1 MRILNIVFKN
11 INSLE
16 GEGRVDFD
24 QGPIADSGVFAI
36 TGPNGSG
43 KTSILDVITLGLYG
57 ETFRFDKPAEH
68 VITKQANDS
77 FAQVEFALDGE
88 KFRSSWH
95 VKRPAAANHGQVLQ
109 PEMSL
114 TRLNDEHELLART
127 PNTVRT
133 RIAELT
139 GMDFHKFSKSMV
151 LPQGDF
157 AAFLNALD
165 SERMDILEKISGTS
179 IYAEY
184 RQQTEDNFQ
193 KSLTRLT
200 QLQQD
205 IALIPLLS
213 PEALQAAEQDLQD
226 FKDQVT
232 ELKSQQSQLQQQ
244 LLTIENIKAI
254 EGRQKQ
260 LLERSRKVEAQ
271 IEQLQKDLQKIADTQ
286 QATQFREELI
296 LLDGKQGQI
305 VQSQATLDAYRQELH
320 ALQRQFGENV
330 SSAAPSLDGKTLE
343 EQKQAIDTLKLKVSD
358 LKLELP
364 RETELLQSLQL
375 QLDERK
381 ASLADIESW
390 LQVHQ
395 ADASLL
401 TDFPDVVQLRNLR
414 TELAELAGKQKTQ
427 ANWTKN
433 TSNALKKNQ
442 IALRDTKTSVA
453 ELSERIEVAR
463 RTLLELA
470 QGKSFEELKEL
481 LVEQQARVNDFQEL
495 HSLAAVNAKFTKKS
509 FFSWFSRNKTPEL
522 LDETRLQARLDGLR
536 EEMDR
541 EENIGKA
548 LEQAVLNEALLKKF
562 SGDRGKLVDGKP
574 CFLCGSLHHPYVS
587 KPPIQT
593 NSKKALVDQR
603 GKMQALKAAI
613 DGISSQLA
621 VAKKQGS
628 QLSAREQRL
637 QQMRSQWLVLSN
649 RLNIVSAEL
658 DIHNLSLQKRLLDE
672 ESQELEKIKNLVNDH
687 AQLQRNVVKWTA
699 EVEAKQALLE
709 KLTASVEQLDAT
721 WHNRPPEYVESEQ
734 QFASRTAEE
743 KALVDKLEKQLVLL
757 GEKLPGKGKEN
768 ILFDKLNS
776 RRQDYQIRELRQKGL
791 LEEIAS
797 LQDRLQASQARI
809 VSYQEQMADGLSS
822 LQSEES
828 LGLHLAILEKQKL
841 IVELERQLA
850 TQQLELDAMRRGLT
864 NKIPGGVFADVDS
877 LRTALGL
884 LDRRS
889 EIEQTLEQ
897 QNQQLAKI
905 GEDLAKVS
913 VDLQNELAITPANLN
928 EADLLTI
935 QRQLSQKIDIAE
947 QEVATLGTK
956 LDKQTAYRE
965 KYQNLQALLAEQL
978 GMHAQ
983 AEAEMQLIND
993 EQGGFRRRIQQ
1004 LLVDNLLSQAN
1015 RILEKLSGR
1024 YYIRSL
1030 ASDNGLALEVEDTK
1044 QKNLR
1049 RLPKTLSGGESF
1061 VVSLALALALAEIA
1075 NNGKAIDSLFLDEG
1089 FGNLDA
1095 EALYLA
1101 MSALEGLKTQGKT
1114 VGVISHVEAVKKRI
1128 KTQIELV
1135 KKANG
1140 MSELKMVA

>member
-68 VITKQANDS
+68 VITKLTNDS

-88 KFRSSWH
+88 KFRSTWH
-95 VKRPAAANHGQVLQ
+95 VKRPADANKDQVLQ

-114 TRLNDEHELLART
+114 IRLNDEQELLART

-184 RQQTEDNFQ
+184 RQQAEDNFQ

-200 QLQQD
+200 QLGKD
-205 IALIPLLS
+205 IELLPLLS
-213 PEALQAAEQDLQD
+213 PEAVQAAEHDLQD
-226 FKDQVT
+226 FKDQVVD
-232 ELKSQQSQLQQQ
+232 LKNQQNQLQQQ
-244 LLTIENIKAI
+244 LLTTENINAI

-260 LLERSRKVEAQ
+260 LLEQARKVEAQ
-271 IEQLQKDLQKIADTQ
+271 VELLQKDLQTIADTQ

-305 VQSQATLDAYRQELH
+305 VQSQATLDAYRQELN
-320 ALQRQFGENV
+320 ALQRQLGEDISNAV
-330 SSAAPSLDGKTLE
+330 PSLDGKSPD
-343 EQKQAIDTLKLKVSD
+343 EQKQAIDALKLKVSD

-364 RETELLQSLQL
+364 REAELVQTLQL
-375 QLDERK
+375 QLAERK
-381 ASLADIESW
+381 LSLAEIDSW
-390 LQVHQ
+390 LQDHQ
-395 ADASLL
+395 ADAGLL
-401 TDFPDVVQLRNLR
+401 SDFPDVVQLRNLR
-414 TELAELAGKQKTQ
+414 TELVELAGKQKTQ
-427 ANWTKN
+427 ANWTKS
-433 TSNALKKNQ
+433 TSTTLKKSQ
-442 IALRDTKTSVA
+442 TALRDTKSAVA
-453 ELSERIEVAR
+453 ELSERIEVAQK
-463 RTLLELA
+463 TLLELA

-481 LVEQQARVNDFQEL
+481 LVEQQARVSDFQEL

-509 FFSWFSRNKTPEL
+509 FFSWFSRNKAPEL
-522 LDETRLQARLDGLR
+522 PDETRLQARLDVLL
-536 EEMDR
+536 EERDR

-574 CFLCGSLHHPYVS
+574 CYLCGSLQHPYTV
-587 KPPIQT
+587 KPPIET

-603 GKMQALKAAI
+603 GKMQALKVAI
-613 DGISSQLA
+613 DGVSSQLA

-628 QLSAREQRL
+628 QLSARQQRL

-649 RLNIVSAEL
+649 RLNAVSAEL
-658 DIHNLSLQKRLLDE
+658 DIDNLSLQKRLLDTE
-672 ESQELEKIKNLVNDH
+672 RQELEKIKNLVNDH
-687 AQLQRNVVKWTA
+687 AQLQRNVAKWTA
-699 EVEAKQALLE
+699 EVEAKQVLVE
-709 KLTASVEQLDAT
+709 KLTASVEQLDAA
-721 WHNRPPEYVESEQ
+721 WRNRPPEYIESEQ

-743 KALVDKLEKQLVLL
+743 KALVDKLEKQLALL

-768 ILFDKLNS
+768 IVFDKLNS

-791 LEEIAS
+791 LDEIVS
-797 LQDRLQASQARI
+797 LQDRLQASQAKI
-809 VSYQEQMADGLSS
+809 VSYQEQMAVGLNR
-822 LQSEES
+822 LQGEES

-850 TQQLELDAMRRGLT
+850 TQQLELDAMRRVLT
-864 NKIPGGVFADVDS
+864 NKIAGGVFADVDS
-877 LRTALGL
+877 LRSALSL

-889 EIEQTLEQ
+889 EIDQTLEQ
-897 QNQQLAKI
+897 QKQQSAAI
-905 GEDLAKVS
+905 GADLAKVS
-913 VDLQNELAITPANLN
+913 IDLENELAFAPTKLSQ
-928 EADLLTI
+928 ADILTM
-935 QRQLSQKIDIAE
+935 QRQLSQKVDIAE
-947 QEVATLGTK
+947 QEVATLDTK
-956 LDKQTAYRE
+956 LDKQLAYRE
-965 KYQNLQALLAEQL
+965 KYQSLQALLVEQSTI
-978 GMHAQ
+978 HVQ
-983 AEAEMQLIND
+983 AEADIKLIND

-1015 RILEKLSGR
+1015 QILEKLSGR

-1030 ASDNGLALEVEDTK
+1030 ASDNGLALEIEDTK

-1061 VVSLALALALAEIA
+1061 VVSLALALSEIA

-1114 VGVISHVEAVKKRI
+1114 VGIISHVEAVKKRI
-1128 KTQIELV
+1128 KTQVELV